1 MRKSR
6 LAMGQGAADVVIIVD
21 GVVGTHSYGRERV
34 ADSLAFQ
41 HNIRNAARAAWP
53 QHFAGFAEEREQGG
67 VEIDLADES
76 EQRLGGRA
84 KSGGNFEA
92 VDR

>member
-1 MRKSR
+1 
-6 LAMGQGAADVVIIVD
+6 
-21 GVVGTHSYGRERV
+21 V